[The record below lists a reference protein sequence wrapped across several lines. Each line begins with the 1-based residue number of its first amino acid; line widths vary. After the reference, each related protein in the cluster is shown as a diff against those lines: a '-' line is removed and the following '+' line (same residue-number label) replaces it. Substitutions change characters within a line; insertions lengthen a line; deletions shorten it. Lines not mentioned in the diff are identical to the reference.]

1 MTIQN
6 TDHTEQ
12 IRRMHAIT
20 DTALAL
26 ADGKDP
32 ADFPEYGFNPKVER
46 LAECLRRI
54 GPTALREPPE
64 LTAVTLRLDDPVCWP
79 ALALYAKALES
90 HDPDEAAKIQA
101 GLAEAGSVT

>member
-1 MTIQN
+1 MQN
-6 TDHTEQ
+6 TNRTERRRR
-12 IRRMHAIT
+12 IRALT

-26 ADGKDP
+26 ANGKDP
-32 ADFPEYGFNPKVER
+32 ADFPEYGFSPTAER
-46 LAECLRRI
+46 LAEIFGENKLC
-54 GPTALREPPE
+54 
-64 LTAVTLRLDDPVCWP
+64 AVTLRLDDPVCWP

>member
-1 MTIQN
+1 MTTQSVTPQRQKYRDILN
-6 TDHTEQ
+6 
-12 IRRMHAIT
+12 AAS
-20 DTALAL
+20 ALAN
-26 ADGKDP
+26 GKDP
-32 ADFPEYGFNPKVER
+32 ADFPKYGFDPT
-46 LAECLRRI
+46 AESVAEIFRKI
-54 GPTALREPPE
+54 GLTALREPPE